1 MRWIKQLLFLMLI
14 FVPGGPCVL
23 SRDMAEGRLTLI
35 QHPRA
40 PYLVIFRAI
49 WQSGSLRCGSRWGA
63 AAPGSFWV
71 SERTPSS
78 VYWTL
83 LLSWTVNKKKFVYP
97 HWSMSAGL
105 FLSQPSQR
113 INTCPPSCWRA
124 VGGFRQSGC
133 GTPTGPEP
141 TLPAGSPALSA
152 THTHTHMLFPLPSLF
167 CIHAGPESGS
177 TQHGT
182 GWDPIENCNYGNK
195 GTMLTST

>member
-113 INTCPPSCWRA
+113 QSIPVLHLAGELLEDFGRA
-124 VGGFRQSGC
+124 AVVLQLGLNQRCQ
-133 GTPTGPEP
+133 
-141 TLPAGSPALSA
+141 LAHLLYLQ
-152 THTHTHMLFPLPSLF
+152 HTHTHICCFHYHPCSVSMLGLSLAP
-167 CIHAGPESGS
+167 HSMA
-177 TQHGT
+177 QDGT
-182 GWDPIENCNYGNK
+182 LLK
-195 GTMLTST
+195 TVTMATREPC